1 MTGSDR
7 SPLSSLDLTLLR
19 RRTSEKW
26 RHYPDDVL
34 PLWVAEMDV
43 PLAEAIERALVEATE
58 IGDLGYAIAEP
69 YVEALAGFA
78 ARHWGWNGVDVSL
91 SRPVANVMS
100 GVAAA
105 ISVLTGP
112 GDSVVVN
119 CPVYPPFYSYVEN
132 SGRVVD
138 EAPLDAAGRL
148 DLAALEAAFARARK
162 RSERPAY
169 LLCSPHNP
177 TGTLHRREEL
187 ADALELATRYGL
199 RVISDEIHAPLVL
212 RGTFTPLLS
221 LDGAEQAVAILS
233 ASKAFNLAG
242 APAAVLVAG
251 EDAHDV
257 IDALGHRVVPGPSHL
272 GVIAQ
277 SAALNGADEWLAAL
291 LSDLRERQGLLVDL
305 LATHLPDARY
315 QPGAATYLAWLD
327 VGDLG
332 LPASSEESRGQMTN
346 LSGPAAFFLEHAR
359 VALSDGSAFGTGG
372 AGHVRLN
379 FATTETILTEA
390 LERLGHSLGA
400 PEHSSV
406 VGE

>member
-1 MTGSDR
+1 MTKNDA
-7 SPLSSLDLTLLR
+7 SPLSSLDLHTLR

-26 RHYPDDVL
+26 RHYSDDVL

-43 PLAEAIERALVEATE
+43 PLAAPVERALVQAAE
-58 IGDLGYAIAEP
+58 IGDLGYAIADS

-78 ARHWGWNGVDVSL
+78 ARHWGWGGVCLSN

-105 ISVLTGP
+105 IAVLTEP
-112 GDSVVVN
+112 GDSVVVH

-138 EAPLDAAGRL
+138 EASLGADGRL
-148 DLAALEAAFARARK
+148 DFAALDTAFARARARSK
-162 RSERPAY
+162 RPVY
-169 LLCSPHNP
+169 LLCNPHNP
-177 TGTLHRREEL
+177 NGTLHRHEEL
-187 ADALELATRYGL
+187 ASVLELATRHGL

-221 LDGAEQAVAILS
+221 VGGAERAVAILS

-251 EDAHDV
+251 EDSSDV
-257 IDALGHRVVPGPSHL
+257 ISALRHRVVPGPSHL

-277 SAALNGADEWLAAL
+277 SAALTSGDEWLGAL
-291 LSDLRERQGLLVDL
+291 LADLRARQGLLVDL
-305 LATHLPDARY
+305 LATHVPGTRY
-315 QPGAATYLAWLD
+315 QPGEATYLAWLD
-327 VGDLG
+327 VRALG
-332 LPASSEESRGQMTN
+332 LPASSEPARGQMES
-346 LSGPAAFFLEHAR
+346 LSGPAAYFLEHAR
-359 VALSDGSAFGTGG
+359 VALSDGAAFGAGG

-379 FATTETILTEA
+379 FATTEPILREA
-390 LERLGHSLGA
+390 LERLGRSLA
-400 PEHSSV
+400 ASLI
-406 VGE
+406 

>member
-1 MTGSDR
+1 MTENEAG
-7 SPLSSLDLTLLR
+7 PLSSVDTETLR

-26 RHYPDDVL
+26 RHYPEDVL

-43 PLAEAIERALVEATE
+43 PLAAPVERALVDAAQ
-58 IGDLGYAIAEP
+58 IGDLGYPIADS

-78 ARHWGWNGVDVSL
+78 ARHWNWEVTPSR

-105 ISVLTGP
+105 ISVLTEP

-138 EAPLDAAGRL
+138 EAPLDARGRL
-148 DLAALEAAFARARK
+148 DLATLEAAFARATS
-162 RSERPAY
+162 RSRYPAF
-169 LLCSPHNP
+169 LLCNPHNP
-177 TGTLHRREEL
+177 SGTLHRREEL
-187 ADALELATRYGL
+187 VGVLELADRYGL

-221 LDGAEQAVAILS
+221 LDGAERAVAVLS

-251 EDAHDV
+251 SDSLDV
-257 IDALGHRVVPGPSHL
+257 IERLSHRVVPGPSHL

-277 SAALNGADEWLAAL
+277 SAALTSGDEWLEDL
-291 LSDLRERQGLLVDL
+291 LVDLRARQQLLVDL
-305 LATHLPDARY
+305 LAANLPAARY
-315 QPGAATYLAWLD
+315 EPGEATYLAWLD
-327 VGDLG
+327 VRELALG
-332 LPASSEESRGQMTN
+332 SGEATRGRMES

-359 VALSDGSAFGTGG
+359 VALSDGAAFGTGG
-372 AGHVRLN
+372 ASHVRLN
-379 FATTETILTEA
+379 FATTEPILHEA
-390 LERLGHSLGA
+390 LERLGRA
-400 PEHSSV
+400 VRERV
-406 VGE
+406 

>member
-1 MTGSDR
+1 MTERDA
-7 SPLSSLDLTLLR
+7 SPLSRLDLDTLR

-26 RHYPDDVL
+26 RHYPEDVV

-43 PLAEAIERALVEATE
+43 PLATPIERALVEAAQ
-58 IGDLGYAIAEP
+58 IGDLGYPIADS

-78 ARHWGWNGVDVSL
+78 ARHWDWEVVASHA
-91 SRPVANVMS
+91 RPVANVMS

-105 ISVLTGP
+105 IAVLSEP

-132 SGRVVD
+132 SGRVVE
-138 EAPLDAAGRL
+138 EAPLDEDGRL
-148 DLAALEAAFARARK
+148 DFTELESAFIRARAN
-162 RSERPAY
+162 SQRPVY
-169 LLCSPHNP
+169 LLCNPHNP
-177 TGTLHRREEL
+177 TGTLHRRDEL
-187 ADALELATRYGL
+187 VGALELATRYGL

-221 LDGAEQAVAILS
+221 LDGAQRAVAVLS

-251 EDAHDV
+251 HEALDV
-257 IDALGHRVVPGPSHL
+257 IEGLRHRVVPGPSQL

-277 SAALNGADEWLAAL
+277 SAALTSADPWLASL
-291 LSDLRERQGLLVDL
+291 LVDLRARQELLVDL

-315 QPGAATYLAWLD
+315 HAGEATYLAWLD
-327 VGDLG
+327 LRALG
-332 LPASSEESRGQMTN
+332 LGSGEAARGQMES

-359 VALSDGSAFGTGG
+359 VALSDGAAFGSGG

-379 FATTETILTEA
+379 FATTEVILRDA
-390 LERLGHSLGA
+390 LERLGRSRGRA
-400 PEHSSV
+400 
-406 VGE
+406 G

>member
-1 MTGSDR
+1 MTERDA
-7 SPLSSLDLTLLR
+7 SPLSRLDLDTLR

-26 RHYPDDVL
+26 RHYPEDVV

-43 PLAEAIERALVEATE
+43 PLATPIERALVEAAQ
-58 IGDLGYAIAEP
+58 IGDLGYPIADS

-78 ARHWGWNGVDVSL
+78 ARHWDWEVVASHA
-91 SRPVANVMS
+91 RPVANVMS

-105 ISVLTGP
+105 IAVLSEP

-132 SGRVVD
+132 SGRVVE
-138 EAPLDAAGRL
+138 EAPLDEDGRL
-148 DLAALEAAFARARK
+148 DFTELESAFIRARAN
-162 RSERPAY
+162 SQRPVY
-169 LLCSPHNP
+169 LLCNPHNP
-177 TGTLHRREEL
+177 TGTLHRRDEL
-187 ADALELATRYGL
+187 VGALELATRYGL

-221 LDGAEQAVAILS
+221 LDGAQRAVAVLS

-251 EDAHDV
+251 HETLDV
-257 IDALGHRVVPGPSHL
+257 IEGLRHRVVPGPSQL

-277 SAALNGADEWLAAL
+277 SAALTSADPWLASL
-291 LSDLRERQGLLVDL
+291 LVDLRARQELLVDL
-305 LATHLPDARY
+305 LASHVPDARY
-315 QPGAATYLAWLD
+315 HPGEATYLAWIDLRA
-327 VGDLG
+327 LG
-332 LPASSEESRGQMTN
+332 LGSGEAALGQMES

-359 VALSDGSAFGTGG
+359 VALSDGAAFGSGG

-379 FATTETILTEA
+379 FATTEVILRDA
-390 LERLGHSLGA
+390 LERLGRSRGRA
-400 PEHSSV
+400 
-406 VGE
+406 G